1 MIRAKCMKNGVITTG
16 DSGLVQQWQDQ
27 GEGFLW
33 LDMAGED
40 LRKEAQL
47 LLSLGCHQL
56 AIQDTQR
63 PRHPPKFED
72 FESNTFIIYRG
83 FEKFDQE
90 IVVEH
95 VQVAYF
101 VGKNFVITR
110 RSGQSFG
117 VEAMWNAE
125 ADLMR
130 YMAEPALLCTRII
143 NTSLSGYIDRV
154 LDLEDVITLMEDQ
167 MLDRPTDTLMQQ
179 LVLYRS
185 RLRKLNR
192 IFRYH
197 EKVFGELLR
206 ESTEV
211 MNMEDSGLYHST
223 QDVFDKCERLSSL
236 GQLFYEQCGD
246 LIDGYLSLTSHQLNK
261 TMQALT
267 VITAIFVPLGLL
279 SGIYGMNFDH
289 MPELHSTYGYYILL
303 SVMVTVAITL
313 LLFFR
318 RRGWL

>member
-1 MIRAKCMKNGVITTG
+1 MIRTKLLKDRQIISG
-16 DSGLVQQWQDQ
+16 DIALLQQWQQQNQ
-27 GEGFLW
+27 GVLW
-33 LDMAGED
+33 LDIVGED
-40 LRKEAQL
+40 AKKEAA
-47 LLSLGCHQL
+47 LLSSMGCHQL
-56 AIQDTQR
+56 AIQDAQR
-63 PRHPPKFED
+63 PRHPPKVED

-83 FEKFDQE
+83 FEKFDDE
-90 IVVEH
+90 LVITH

-101 VGKNFVITR
+101 IGKNFIITR
-110 RSGQSFG
+110 RSGTSFG
-117 VEAMWNAE
+117 VELLWNSDTE
-125 ADLMR
+125 LLR
-130 YMAEPALLCTRII
+130 YLAEPAVLCTRII
-143 NTSLSGYIDRV
+143 NASLGGYIDRM
-154 LDLEDVITLMEDQ
+154 LDLEEVISTMEDQ
-167 MLDRPTDTLMQQ
+167 MLVRPTDTLMQQ

-192 IFRYH
+192 VFRYH
-197 EKVFGELLR
+197 EKVFGEMLR
-206 ESTEV
+206 ESTV
-211 MNMEDSGLYHST
+211 IMNMENATIYHTT

-236 GQLFYEQCGD
+236 GQMFYEQCGD

-279 SGIYGMNFDH
+279 SGIYGMNFEN

-303 SVMVTVAITL
+303 AVMATVAITL